1 MTDVLDELAKE
12 FTQILRT
19 ETTSVTAVPAAR
31 DALAAILAHKD
42 GASWRADVI
51 TSAAKRLGWDYRRDT
66 EGGLVCFTFYG
77 QGQHFEGVKHEIC
90 QVQILPDRVRF
101 SRRFEFS
108 KSSEDVEADYQARG
122 HDPALVDSPAL
133 HPYGLPEEDDMLPA
147 AVIVAADHQY
157 RVIVERLREE
167 LAKAEQERDTAVTQ
181 EATAGGNGQGNNNP
195 VGPQLGTEG
204 NIHLLIKY
212 REEAIERDNSP
223 PGRTAACKKV
233 GMDNRTVKKAA
244 RELWLKWKDTDYR
257 PKPYEFDGGNW

>member
-1 MTDVLDELAKE
+1 VIMTDVLGELAKE

-108 KSSEDVEADYQARG
+108 KSREDVEADYQARG

-181 EATAGGNGQGNNNP
+181 AAGDSGHG
-195 VGPQLGTEG
+195 E
-204 NIHLLIKY
+204 
-212 REEAIERDNSP
+212 
-223 PGRTAACKKV
+223 
-233 GMDNRTVKKAA
+233 A
-244 RELWLKWKDTDYR
+244 REIRSKRGRSKYTKAEKIKVVEDWAALDPDTDTR
-257 PKPYEFDGGNW
+257 TLTEFLIDRFGETGSVPNVADQTFYTWRSKYGGRNS